1 MSLYSDILTSILK
14 SDNNIILRSDFK
26 GIGSNSNVSAV
37 IRRLI
42 KNQVLI
48 RISKGVFVK
57 AKVSSFTDKVI
68 PVASL
73 ESLTPEILK
82 RLGIKA
88 APSRLAVANSKSQT
102 SQLQGKF
109 TVNTGAKVVTRTI
122 EVGGRK
128 LYFENE
134 RNFK

>member
-1 MSLYSDILTSILK
+1 MSLYSDVLSSILK

-37 IRRLI
+37 ISRLI
-42 KNQVLI
+42 KNQVII
-48 RISKGVFVK
+48 RISRGVFVK
-57 AKVSSFTDKVI
+57 TKVSSLSNKVI

-73 ESLTPEILK
+73 ETLTPEILQ

-88 APSRLAVANSKSQT
+88 TPSRLADANSKGQT

-109 TVNTGAKVVTRTI
+109 TVNTGSKVVTRAI